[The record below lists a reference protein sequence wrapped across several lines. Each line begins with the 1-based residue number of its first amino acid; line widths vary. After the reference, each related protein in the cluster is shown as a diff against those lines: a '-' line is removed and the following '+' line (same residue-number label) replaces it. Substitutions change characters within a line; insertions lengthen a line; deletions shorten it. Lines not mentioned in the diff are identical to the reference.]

1 MKILLTADLHG
12 RENWYRW
19 IATQQP
25 ELLVI
30 AGDLTGDLGKN
41 TQQIDFIVD
50 QLSSLPFPV
59 AVCSGSHD
67 SSTEMFSRLAAAGV
81 LTDGATAEIGKMLLT
96 CLPHR
101 PIEGVNDVI
110 LGLAQER
117 RENKVWLVLHHAAPS
132 ITESTHDSGS
142 TSILRQLRQYQ
153 PDFLACGHWHN
164 PKYYKAWYS
173 SVGRT
178 KVFNPGYRLV
188 PGDAPNCVIFDT
200 ETKVATW
207 LDRGSLKGGPSRVEQ
222 TRFD

>member
-19 IATQQP
+19 LATQQP

-30 AGDLTGDLGKN
+30 AGDLTGDLGMN
-41 TQQIDFIVD
+41 
-50 QLSSLPFPV
+50 
-59 AVCSGSHD
+59 
-67 SSTEMFSRLAAAGV
+67 
-81 LTDGATAEIGKMLLT
+81 GATAEIGEMLVT

-207 LDRGSLKGGPSRVEQ
+207 LDRGSLKGGR
-222 TRFD
+222 